1 MHNRPVYNEYIK
13 TKISPYNENFPNNK
27 RVTKDEYYGY
37 SILLIESI
45 CELKNQYYPQTFL
58 DGFLEKHD
66 DNNMNS
72 LFKELVQIVDWS
84 DDESNN

>member
-1 MHNRPVYNEYIK
+1 MIFLKTIK
-13 TKISPYNENFPNNK
+13 L
-27 RVTKDEYYGY
+27 YGH

-45 CELKNQYYPQTFL
+45 CESENKYYPQTFL
-58 DGFLEKHD
+58 DNFFECNPVKIHN
-66 DNNMNS
+66 DNNKNN